1 MPLPESFLQDL
12 IGRND
17 IEAVVSSYVRLKRTG
32 QNLVGLCPFHGEKTP
47 SFTVFPATSS
57 FYCFGCGAAGDV
69 ITFIKRIENLDYLD
83 AVKFLAD
90 RAGMK
95 MPDNQVNDATSRMR
109 MRILEANRETARF
122 YHQYLYSP
130 EGRKGLEYYYS
141 RGYTDK
147 TIRHFGLGYASEG
160 WDTLLRFLRQ
170 KGFKDEELTAAF
182 LAKRSS
188 HGSMFDIFHHRVIVP
203 IIDIRGNVIGFGGR
217 ILDDSKPKYINT
229 SDTLV
234 FKKTNN
240 LFGLNFAKSTG
251 KKLILCEG
259 YMDVIALHQA
269 GFTNAVAALGTSFTA
284 DHARLLSRY
293 ADEVTLIFDSDAAG
307 QKGAQR
313 AIGLIRETGVDIRVI
328 AVPNGKDPDEF
339 IRTNGAERF
348 KLLLDRAANDVEYR
362 LMQIG
367 LKYDLGSADGK
378 AGYLREAAELLASLS
393 NSIERDVY
401 AGKLSQEFS
410 VSKEAILSQIKDL
423 VSRRQKRQ
431 KSRQLSQIVR
441 HSEETVKRVNP
452 EAEKHPRAVNAE
464 EAILGTLLLHPD
476 CILPI
481 SREIPPDL
489 FVTPF
494 NRELYVRLVERQK
507 KGLLIE
513 LAFLAAD
520 YDEEK
525 MAYITRMVHEA
536 QGRNGSMEELQSYG
550 KILRTEQYFRSLN
563 DPAILPADQIRDILE
578 ELRKQKT

>member
-1 MPLPESFLQDL
+1 MPLPDSFIQDL
-12 IGRND
+12 IARND

-47 SFTVFPATSS
+47 SFTVFPSTAS

-69 ITFIKRIENLDYLD
+69 ITFIKRMENLDYLD
-83 AVKFLAD
+83 AVRFLAD
-90 RAGMK
+90 RAGLK
-95 MPDNQVNDATSRMR
+95 MPDNQVNDATSRLR
-109 MRILEANRETARF
+109 MRILEANREAARF
-122 YHQYLYSP
+122 YHHYLYSP
-130 EGRKGLEYYYS
+130 EGCKGLEYYYS

-188 HGSMFDIFHHRVIVP
+188 RDSMFDIFHHRVIVP

-229 SDTLV
+229 SDTPV

-313 AIGLIRETGVDIRVI
+313 AIGLIRETGVDIRVV

-348 KLLLDRAANDVEYR
+348 KLLLERAANDVEYR

-378 AGYLREAAELLASLS
+378 AGYLREAAELLAGLP

-401 AGKLSQEFS
+401 AGKLSKEFS
-410 VSKEAILSQIKDL
+410 VSKEAILTQVGDL
-423 VSRRQKRQ
+423 ANKRRKQQKA
-431 KSRQLSQIVR
+431 SQLSRIVR
-441 HSEETVKRVNP
+441 QEEDAVKRINP
-452 EAEKHPRAVNAE
+452 EAEKYPRAVKAE

-476 CILPI
+476 LILPI
-481 SREIPPDL
+481 SREISADL

-494 NRELYVRLVERQK
+494 NRGLYGRLLERQS
-507 KGLLIE
+507 KGLLVE

-536 QGRNGSMEELQSYG
+536 QERSGTLEEVRSYVE
-550 KILRTEQYFRSLN
+550 ILRREQVSRTLEN
-563 DPAILPADQIRDILE
+563 PELPAEQIRDILE
-578 ELRKQKT
+578 ELRRQKT

>member
-1 MPLPESFLQDL
+1 MPLPDSFIQDL
-12 IGRND
+12 IARND

-47 SFTVFPATSS
+47 SFTVFPSTAS

-69 ITFIKRIENLDYLD
+69 ITFIKRMENLDYLD
-83 AVKFLAD
+83 AVRFLAD
-90 RAGMK
+90 RAGLK
-95 MPDNQVNDATSRMR
+95 MPDNQVNDATSRLR
-109 MRILEANRETARF
+109 MRILEANREAARF
-122 YHQYLYSP
+122 YHHYLYSP

-188 HGSMFDIFHHRVIVP
+188 RGSMFDIFHHRVIVP

-313 AIGLIRETGVDIRVI
+313 AIGLIRETGVDIRVV

-348 KLLLDRAANDVEYR
+348 KLLLERAANDVEYR

-378 AGYLREAAELLASLS
+378 AGYLREAAELLAGLP

-401 AGKLSQEFS
+401 AGKLSKEFS
-410 VSKEAILSQIKDL
+410 VSKEAILTQVGDL
-423 VSRRQKRQ
+423 ANKRRKQQKA
-431 KSRQLSQIVR
+431 SQLSRIVR
-441 HSEETVKRVNP
+441 QEEDAVKRINP
-452 EAEKHPRAVNAE
+452 EAEKYPRAVKAE

-476 CILPI
+476 LILPI
-481 SREIPPDL
+481 SREISADL

-494 NRELYVRLVERQK
+494 NRGLYGRLLERQS
-507 KGLLIE
+507 KGLLVE

-536 QGRNGSMEELQSYG
+536 QERSGTLEEVRSYVE
-550 KILRTEQYFRSLN
+550 ILRREQVSRTLEN
-563 DPAILPADQIRDILE
+563 PELPAEQIRDILE
-578 ELRKQKT
+578 ELRRQKT

>member
-1 MPLPESFLQDL
+1 MPLPDSFIQDL
-12 IGRND
+12 IARND

-47 SFTVFPATSS
+47 SFTVFPSTAS

-69 ITFIKRIENLDYLD
+69 ITFIKRMENLDYLD
-83 AVKFLAD
+83 AVRFLAD
-90 RAGMK
+90 RAGLK
-95 MPDNQVNDATSRMR
+95 MPDNQVNDATSRLR
-109 MRILEANRETARF
+109 MRILEANREAARF
-122 YHQYLYSP
+122 YHHYLYSP
-130 EGRKGLEYYYS
+130 EGCKGLEYYYS

-188 HGSMFDIFHHRVIVP
+188 RGSMFDIFHHRVIVP

-313 AIGLIRETGVDIRVI
+313 AIGLIRETGVDIRVV

-348 KLLLDRAANDVEYR
+348 KLLLERAANDVEYR

-378 AGYLREAAELLASLS
+378 AGYLREAAELLTGLS

-401 AGKLSQEFS
+401 AGKLSKEFS
-410 VSKEAILSQIKDL
+410 VSKEAILTQVGDL
-423 VSRRQKRQ
+423 ANKRRKQQKA
-431 KSRQLSQIVR
+431 SQLSRIVR
-441 HSEETVKRVNP
+441 QEEDAVKRINP
-452 EAEKHPRAVNAE
+452 EAEKYPRAVKAE

-476 CILPI
+476 LILPI
-481 SREIPPDL
+481 SREISADL

-494 NRELYVRLVERQK
+494 NRGLYGRLLERQS
-507 KGLLIE
+507 KGLLVE

-536 QGRNGSMEELQSYG
+536 QERSGTLEEVRSYVE
-550 KILRTEQYFRSLN
+550 ILRREQVSRTLEN
-563 DPAILPADQIRDILE
+563 PELPAEQIRDILE
-578 ELRKQKT
+578 ELRRQKT